1 MAFCQYATL
10 LAGTCDTQ
18 ISCRKRNIETME
30 DGDKEVKVAE
40 QARQADCEVEH
51 KVDCLLKIF
60 EETDNEKKPGM
71 LDECKKLK
79 PTCPEKIVYP
89 PTPGPT
95 PCKESATEPCEEAW
109 TQEEYTSQP
118 WYATAP

>member
-40 QARQADCEVEH
+40 AARQADCEVGH
-51 KVDCLLKIF
+51 QVDCLLKIF
-60 EETDNEKKPGM
+60 EETDNEKKPAM
-71 LDECKKLK
+71 LAKCKKET
-79 PTCPEKIVYP
+79 PTCPEKLSYP
-89 PTPGPT
+89 PIPGPT
-95 PCKESATEPCEEAW
+95 KCEPEPSEPCEDAW
-109 TQEEYTSQP
+109 VEQEYSSQ
-118 WYATAP
+118 